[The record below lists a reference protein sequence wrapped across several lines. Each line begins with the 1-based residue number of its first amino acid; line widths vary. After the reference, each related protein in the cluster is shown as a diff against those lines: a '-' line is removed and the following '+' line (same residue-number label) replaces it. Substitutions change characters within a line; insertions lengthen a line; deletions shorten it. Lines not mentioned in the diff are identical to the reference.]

1 MHGSVNPSSEAGAR
15 AIQMNAKDYLELEET
30 YGAHNYH
37 PLPVVISKA
46 KGVWV
51 WDVDGKK
58 YIDMLSSYSAINQGH
73 LHEKIVAAAVDQL
86 GRVSLSSR
94 AFSNDRM
101 APFLKKLCELS
112 GMEMALP
119 MNTGAE
125 AVETALKL
133 ARRWGY
139 EKKGVPEGKAEI
151 IVCENNF
158 HGRTTT
164 IISFSSDPDSKN
176 GFGPFTPGF
185 VTVPYNDVQAVESAI
200 NENTVAVMVEPIQ
213 GEAGIN
219 VPDEGYLRGLRKLC
233 DGRNV
238 LLIIDEIQTGFGRTG
253 KMFAFEHEGIKPD
266 VLCVG
271 KALGGG
277 LYPVSAALSSREI
290 MSVFSPGSHGSTFG
304 GNPLGSAVASAALD
318 VLVDEK
324 LADRSVRMG
333 EYFVKRLQE
342 LNCPRV
348 KQIRAKGLL
357 IGVEFHLGPGETV
370 RPVCERLMANGV
382 LAKDTHEKTIRFAP
396 PLVISEAEVDWA
408 IERIS
413 KVFAES

>member
-1 MHGSVNPSSEAGAR
+1 MSPPMTSGRAR
-15 AIQMNAKDYLELEET
+15 AIQMNAKDYLEMERT

-46 KGVWV
+46 KGVWI

-139 EKKGVPEGKAEI
+139 RKKGVPENQAEI

-164 IISFSSDPDSKN
+164 IISFSSDPGSKD

-185 VTVPYNDVQAVESAI
+185 VTIPYNDLQAVEKAV
-200 NENTVAVMVEPIQ
+200 NERTVAMMVEPIQ

-219 VPDEGYLRGLRKLC
+219 VPSEGYLKGLRKIC
-233 DGRNV
+233 DEKGI
-238 LLIIDEIQTGFGRTG
+238 LLVIDEIQTGFGRTG

-290 MSVFSPGSHGSTFG
+290 MSVFTPGSHGSTFG
-304 GNPLGSAVASAALD
+304 GNPLGSAIASAALD
-318 VLVDEK
+318 VLVDEN
-324 LADRSVRMG
+324 LCERSVEMG
-333 EYFVKRLQE
+333 AYFVKKLKE
-342 LNCPRV
+342 LNCPRI
-348 KQIRAKGLL
+348 KEIRAKGLL
-357 IGVEFHLGPGETV
+357 IGAEFHLGPGETV
-370 RPVCERLMANGV
+370 RPVCEKLMENGV

-396 PLVISEAEVDWA
+396 PLVISKEEIDWA
-408 IERIS
+408 MERIG
-413 KVFAES
+413 KVFASS